1 MSGKLIGWLAAAALF
16 VSWMPAVAAA
26 DVGSLPNTGSPTL
39 SGTPAVG
46 QPLTCSTGSWEGG
59 ATEFGYVW
67 LRNGNPIAGQTASTY
82 VVQQADR
89 GDSLACEVT
98 ATAGAGSYTISR
110 LPTGTFD
117 VRFRAGMLGEFGA
130 GSVGN
135 YVTTFFQQAFAQAQA
150 TGVQVTAGG
159 VTSAIDAQMPTG
171 GVITGKVTDRS
182 TGAALE
188 GVRVCAALGGFGAGC
203 TETNSAGEYTL
214 AGLET
219 GGYTLGFEAKFDPRE
234 NVALSESYDN
244 GATVPVEAGNVTSGI
259 DVELATGQISG
270 TVTSAASKV
279 ALAGV
284 KVCTRVPARF
294 EHECARTDAQGEY
307 TITRVH
313 PGEYDV
319 EFSTAGFDGG
329 NYASQYYQG
338 ASTSSV
344 ATKVTV
350 TAGATDAGVDAEL
363 QPGGKISGFVKSATP
378 PYLPLEAVSVCASST
393 SGSEVSFCASTDAA
407 GAYTI
412 EGLAS
417 GSYEVSFSPP
427 EGSSSDY
434 LGNKATP
441 VSVTEGQTTEGVD
454 SELRLGAE
462 ISGTVTSA
470 ATGGDLGDVRVCSL
484 ETSGGGAGHANRC
497 TETNSGGEYA
507 LLGVPGEQ
515 TAIAFTPLA
524 AAGNFLGQLYSG
536 QVGLGAATKLKIE
549 PGQSIGGIDG
559 QLLAG
564 GSITGRVADA
574 AGAGIAGVEV
584 CAEGAGGSQ
593 EAIRYETEDQTGE
606 CAFSSG
612 ASASGAAIS
621 NRLVVPTASS
631 PPKAAF
637 KLLKARYEAR
647 TGKLD
652 FSFSVPS
659 SGRLAWK
666 LSFDNAVAG
675 YVVRG
680 AEHRHG
686 ARCGK
691 GKVNHDRHCAPV
703 FVRLADG
710 ARDVSAGTIVVD
722 VRPDATARKVLAAG
736 RALRIDGSFE
746 LRPSGG
752 GSETQPLATKVKGA
766 RCNVA
771 RRAKR
776 GYGHASRCKRR

>member
-1 MSGKLIGWLAAAALF
+1 MSGKLIGWIAAAALI
-16 VSWMPAVAAA
+16 VSWTPAVAAA
-26 DVGSLPNTGSPTL
+26 DVGSLPNTGLPAL

-46 QPLTCSTGSWEGG
+46 QQLTCSTGSWEGE

-67 LRNGNPIAGQTASTY
+67 LRNGNPIAGQIASTY
-82 VVQQADR
+82 LVRPADR

-98 ATAGAGSYTISR
+98 ATAGTGSYTISR
-110 LPTGTFD
+110 LPTGVFD
-117 VRFRAGMLGEFGA
+117 IRFRAGMLGEFGA

-135 YVTTFFQQAFAQAQA
+135 YATTFFQQAFAQAQA

-171 GVITGKVTDRS
+171 GVITGKVTDKS
-182 TGAALE
+182 TGAPLE
-188 GVRVCAALGGFGAGC
+188 GVRVCAALGVFGAGC
-203 TETNSAGEYTL
+203 TETSSAGEYTL
-214 AGLET
+214 TGLET
-219 GGYTLGFEAKFDPRE
+219 GGYRLGFEAKSDPRE
-234 NVALSESYDN
+234 NFAWSESYAN
-244 GATVPVEAGNVTSGI
+244 GATVPVEAGKVTSGI
-259 DVELATGQISG
+259 DVEIATGQISG
-270 TVTSAASKV
+270 TVTSAASKAPLV
-279 ALAGV
+279 GIE
-284 KVCTRVPARF
+284 VCARVPAGF

-307 TITRVH
+307 TIMRVH
-313 PGEYDV
+313 PREYDV

-329 NYASQYYQG
+329 NYASQYYRG
-338 ASTSSV
+338 ASTSSTP
-344 ATKVTV
+344 TKVTV
-350 TAGATDAGVDAEL
+350 AAGAADAGVDAEL
-363 QPGGKISGFVKSATP
+363 EPGGEISGFVKSATTHMAV
-378 PYLPLEAVSVCASST
+378 EAVRVCATST
-393 SGSEVSFCASTDAA
+393 SGSASSFCASTDAA

-417 GSYEVSFSPP
+417 GSYKVGFSPP
-427 EGSSSDY
+427 EDSSPDY
-434 LGNKATP
+434 LGNEEP
-441 VSVTEGQTTEGVD
+441 SVSVTEGQTTEGVD
-454 SELRLGAE
+454 SELQLGAQ

-484 ETSGGGAGHANRC
+484 ETSGVGAGYANRC
-497 TETNSGGEYA
+497 TETNSGGEYT

-515 TAIAFTPLA
+515 TAISFTPLA

-536 QVGLGAATKLKIE
+536 QVGFGSATKLKIE
-549 PGQSIGGIDG
+549 PGQSISGIDG

-574 AGAGIAGVEV
+574 SGAGIAGVEV
-584 CAEGAGGSQ
+584 CAEGAGGDQ

-606 CAFSSG
+606 CTFSSG
-612 ASASGAAIS
+612 AAASGVAIS
-621 NRLVVPTASS
+621 NPLVVTS
-631 PPKAAF
+631 PGPPQKAAF
-637 KLLKARYEAR
+637 KLLKTRYDAR

-666 LSFDNAVAG
+666 LAFDNAAAG

-680 AEHRHG
+680 AAHRHG

-691 GKVNHDRHCAPV
+691 RKVSHDRRCAPV

-710 ARDVSAGTIVVD
+710 ARDVSVGTIVVE
-722 VRPDATARKVLAAG
+722 VRPDAPARKVLAAG
-736 RALRIDGSFE
+736 RVLRIDGNFE

-752 GSETQPLATKVKGA
+752 GSETQPLAMKVKGV

-776 GYGHASRCKRR
+776 GEGHASRCKRR